1 MMRLAFFYEP
11 RILQLWQV
19 VTNRAESLRTCSE
32 FCQLSFLSSSS
43 SCHGFEGSLKC
54 KEQTA
59 RLQMEAFLSL
69 QLLQAVH
76 IFHSSESPT
85 SENWDQVKVLQ
96 VTQPQV
102 LCQCFPVINSS
113 HCTTC
118 ISTLPL
124 YRHSFL

>member
-54 KEQTA
+54 KEQTSH
-59 RLQMEAFLSL
+59 LQMEAFFVTAAPSSCPYFPLKRVSNIRELGSSQGLAGYPAPSPLPVLSCDKFL
-69 QLLQAVH
+69 TLHYLH
-76 IFHSSESPT
+76 INIAS
-85 SENWDQVKVLQ
+85 L
-96 VTQPQV
+96 
-102 LCQCFPVINSS
+102 
-113 HCTTC
+113 
-118 ISTLPL
+118 
-124 YRHSFL
+124 